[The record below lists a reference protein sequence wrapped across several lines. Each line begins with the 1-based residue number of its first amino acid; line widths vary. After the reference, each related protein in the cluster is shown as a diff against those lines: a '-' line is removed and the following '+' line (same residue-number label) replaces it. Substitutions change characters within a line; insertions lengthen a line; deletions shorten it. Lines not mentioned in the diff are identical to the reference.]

1 VTAEPPGSGRSG
13 DSQDDAAYLTDN
25 EVDCL
30 TDDEAFWVV
39 QRLGFYTRDTGLMSS
54 AMARPRTTVFGE
66 DAYPDLPTKTAA
78 LFESLVRNHPLIDG
92 NKRLAVVLTWTFLLN
107 NGFRLEHTEDEAYDF
122 TIAAAAGRLTLEDI
136 RGWFAGRI
144 RPDH

>member
-1 VTAEPPGSGRSG
+1 MGPEPANF
-13 DSQDDAAYLTDN
+13 DD
-25 EVDCL
+25 VDYL
-30 TDDEAFWVV
+30 TDDEAFAIV
-39 QRLGFYTRDTGLMSS
+39 QRLGFYLRDAGLLSS
-54 AMARPRTTVFGE
+54 AIARPRTTVFGD

-78 LFESLVRNHPLIDG
+78 LFESLVRNHPLLDG

-136 RGWFAGRI
+136 RVWFAGRL
-144 RPDH
+144 RPDQ